1 MKPSLIFF
9 IDYKKANKKID
20 KIPLV
25 ARILFK
31 REKVERQVDKVPSAA
46 TQLWDSFKQE
56 FTGKES
62 HSLNFAKNKFE
73 YRFKK
78 IELDNW
84 DKLYHL
90 SAKDILNAI
99 DAIDQPIQIQQK
111 ICVLQYIEDYYSQK
125 VINNKN
131 YPLGTKKNYRKSINH
146 LIYFLEWKKLKNITL
161 DEFTNA
167 LGKQFYEYLIN
178 DNDAICKQS
187 IQPHSAAAIISKLRV
202 VFSELESNKL
212 ISNNPMKAMKLTKK
226 YPQKPRLDIYQIT
239 AIKNLDLTNSKPLDL
254 CRKLF
259 LFFFYIGQ
267 SYGDMMQLKKTNLK
281 KYGDNWFLEGKRN
294 KTNEQYKVYL
304 HKYAKA
310 LLDEFDAMQETQ
322 ITGLLIPQRAMAYLN
337 RDLKIIAAKCN
348 IDFTLSTNIARH
360 TFRQLASEAG
370 IYDIAVIKKMMG
382 HTPINDID
390 SNYFMATESKLIEAK
405 NKYENYLERH
415 FEKTNNN

>member
-1 MKPSLIFF
+1 M
-9 IDYKKANKKID
+9 
-20 KIPLV
+20 
-25 ARILFK
+25 
-31 REKVERQVDKVPSAA
+31 
-46 TQLWDSFKQE
+46 
-56 FTGKES
+56 
-62 HSLNFAKNKFE
+62 
-73 YRFKK
+73 
-78 IELDNW
+78 
-84 DKLYHL
+84 
-90 SAKDILNAI
+90 
-99 DAIDQPIQIQQK
+99 
-111 ICVLQYIEDYYSQK
+111 
-125 VINNKN
+125 
-131 YPLGTKKNYRKSINH
+131 
-146 LIYFLEWKKLKNITL
+146 EWKKLKNITL
-161 DEFTNA
+161 DEFTNT

-178 DNDAICKQS
+178 DIDTICKQS

-202 VFSELESNKL
+202 IFSELESNKL

-239 AIKNLDLTNSKPLDL
+239 AIKNLDLRNSKPLDL

-294 KTNEQYKVYL
+294 KTNEQYKIYL

-310 LLDEFDAMQETQ
+310 LLDEFDAMPETQ

-415 FEKTNNN
+415 FEKTNNNQ

>member
-9 IDYKKANKKID
+9 IDHKKANKKID
-20 KIPLV
+20 RIPLV

-31 REKVERQVDKVPSAA
+31 REKVEKQIDKIPSA
-46 TQLWDSFKQE
+46 TTPYWDSFKQE

-62 HSLNFAKNKFE
+62 HALNFAKNKFE

-84 DKLYHL
+84 DNLHQL
-90 SAKDILNAI
+90 SARDILNAI
-99 DAIDQPIQIQQK
+99 EAVDKPVAQKQK
-111 ICVLQYIEDYYSQK
+111 IGTIQHLEDYYLQK

-131 YPLGTKKNYRKSINH
+131 YTLGTKKNYRKSINH
-146 LIYFLEWKKLKNITL
+146 LIRFLEWKKMQTITL
-161 DEFTNA
+161 DEFSNT

-178 DNDAICKQS
+178 DIDAIIKQS
-187 IQPHSAAAIISKLRV
+187 IKPHSAAAIISKLRV
-202 VFSELESNKL
+202 IFSELESNK
-212 ISNNPMKAMKLTKK
+212 IIANNPMKAMKLTKR
-226 YPQKPRLDIYQIT
+226 YPQKPRLDIYQIA
-239 AIKNLDLTNSKPLDL
+239 AIKNLDLSNSKPLDL

-281 KYGDNWFLEGKRN
+281 KYGNEWVLEGKRN
-294 KTNEQYKVYL
+294 KTNEQYKTYL
-304 HKYAKA
+304 HKYAKE
-310 LLDEFDAMQETQ
+310 LLDEFGIMQETQ
-322 ITGLLIPQRAMAYLN
+322 ISGFLLPQRAMAYLN
-337 RDLKIIAAKCN
+337 RDLKIIAVKCN
-348 IDFTLSTNIARH
+348 IEFTLSTNIARH

-390 SNYFMATESKLIEAK
+390 SNYFIATESKLIEAR
-405 NKYENYLERH
+405 NKYEKYLEAY
-415 FEKTNNN
+415 FKNTD